1 MGMQFTGGFLLGKN
15 HKGTATI
22 ATAIGEDPEQDG
34 FAATISKATLSDVV
48 DFWIQMLGGGDPQIP
63 LLDEIVIKNLSMSY
77 TPNGM
82 TTPSHTYPAGFTFDA
97 DIDIEMFG
105 SFEIEAY
112 LALNPKLFEI
122 KMTMSPFKI
131 MDLISVSGKD
141 AEEGPLFHLQVA
153 SPSNA
158 NAKSLIE
165 IDCKITFL
173 FVTVEAVI
181 DIRFPSVFNI
191 DFQYTLL
198 GISTQFNVVSSGVG
212 DNTIFKISFEMGPS
226 QKQKAREQVIKRDQ
240 QAAQKMQLQ
249 MKEEAQDAKKAE
261 EAYIAAL
268 EQLKKTC
275 KDAREAYDK
284 YCNNLVTDCKNE
296 KKNWKGIIAQTKKD
310 VESVKGDLNGN
321 YKALQKQYN
330 TAITSAEYA
339 LSNLQVEAANQQVTN
354 RNEKAKMETKLN
366 T

>member
-34 FAATISKATLSDVV
+34 FAATISNATLSDVV

-97 DIDIEMFG
+97 DIDIKMFG

-112 LALNPKLFEI
+112 LALTPQLFEI

-131 MDLISVSGKD
+131 FDLISVSGKD
-141 AEEGPLFHLQVA
+141 AEEGPLFHLQVG
-153 SPSNA
+153 NG
-158 NAKSLIE
+158 KSLIE
-165 IDCKITFL
+165 IDCKVTFL

-198 GISTQFNVVSSGVG
+198 GISTQFNVVSEEVK
-212 DNTIFKISFEMGPS
+212 DNTKFKISFEMGPS
-226 QKQKAREQVIKRDQ
+226 QKQKAREQVIKRVQ

-249 MKEEAQDAKKAE
+249 MKDEAQDAKKAE

-268 EQLKKTC
+268 EQLKKT
-275 KDAREAYDK
+275 
-284 YCNNLVTDCKNE
+284 
-296 KKNWKGIIAQTKKD
+296 
-310 VESVKGDLNGN
+310 
-321 YKALQKQYN
+321 
-330 TAITSAEYA
+330 
-339 LSNLQVEAANQQVTN
+339 
-354 RNEKAKMETKLN
+354 
-366 T
+366 